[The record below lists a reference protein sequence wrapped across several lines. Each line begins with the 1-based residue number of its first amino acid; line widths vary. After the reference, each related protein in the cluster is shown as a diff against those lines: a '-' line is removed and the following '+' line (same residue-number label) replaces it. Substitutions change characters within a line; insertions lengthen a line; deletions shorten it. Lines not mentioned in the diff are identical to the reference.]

1 MVIIVE
7 TRLSSLI
14 QSLTNKDKVSKK
26 NKPQMKA
33 SRDKNK
39 SQRIVFLVYIVKNFF
54 PA

>member
-1 MVIIVE
+1 MKKPIVMIVE

-14 QSLTNKDKVSKK
+14 QSFTNKDKVSKK

-39 SQRIVFLVYIVKNFF
+39 SQRIGILV
-54 PA
+54 